1 MDKFDI
7 SHRATVRWVVFGDN
21 REAIVANWWY
31 YIQHSDCYVKE
42 IYPTLESYMQDITD
56 DYTEEGY
63 MSEGE
68 CLDLAVELYDKGI
81 AYL

>member
-1 MDKFDI
+1 MDKFDV
-7 SHRATVRWVVFGDN
+7 SHRATVRWVVFKN
-21 REAIVANWWY
+21 NKEAIVSNWY
-31 YIQHSDCYVKE
+31 YAQHSDCYVKKA
-42 IYPTLESYMQDITD
+42 YATLESYMQDITD
-56 DYTEEGY
+56 DYTDEAY

>member
-1 MDKFDI
+1 MDKFDV
-7 SHRATVRWVVFGDN
+7 SHRTTLRLVVFKDN
-21 REAIVANWWY
+21 REALVSNWY
-31 YIQHSDCYVKE
+31 YAQHGDCYVKE
-42 IYPTLESYMQDITD
+42 TYPTLESYLRNITD
-56 DYTEEGY
+56 DYTDEGY

>member
-7 SHRATVRWVVFGDN
+7 SHRATVRWVVFKDN
-21 REAIVANWWY
+21 KEAIVANWY
-31 YIQHSDCYVKE
+31 YAQHGDCYVKE
-42 IYPTLESYMQDITD
+42 TYATLESYLRDVTN
-56 DYTEEGY
+56 DYTDEGY
-63 MSEGE
+63 MSDGE